1 VSFPFVSIGTTIF
14 SALLPYSHS
23 QARTQS
29 RLSGYLHHVLRTS
42 KPRPPAQLAIE
53 ARPIYHHLKINCTG
67 AFTNAAL
74 TCNNL
79 KPSGKLQNI
88 LAILLETVH
97 LYILCCSRGSTLE
110 VGFYSTRPVDQH
122 ASKSTPAPLQRPQ
135 SHDLRSPI
143 ASQRTYQRK
152 YLVSAFDALD

>member
-1 VSFPFVSIGTTIF
+1 LFVNWDNHVF
-14 SALLPYSHS
+14 CLVALLPFSGT
-23 QARTQS
+23 RTEQVE
-29 RLSGYLHHVLRTS
+29 RVPPPCTS
-42 KPRPPAQLAIE
+42 KPHPPAQLAIE
-53 ARPIYHHLKINCTG
+53 ARPIYHHRKINCTG

-88 LAILLETVH
+88 LAALLETVH

-110 VGFYSTRPVDQH
+110 VAFYSTRPVDQH
-122 ASKSTPAPLQRPQ
+122 ASKSTPAPPQRPR

-143 ASQRTYQRK
+143 ASQRTHQRRH
-152 YLVSAFDALD
+152 LVAALNALD